1 MDFFAGSL
9 ISGLQLGSIYALIAI
24 GYSIVYGILRLINFA
39 HGDLLMVATYG
50 AWILIARGLSLPF
63 AVIGSVLITVA
74 FGLVIER
81 AAYRPLRDAGEEAT
95 LITSL
100 AVSIFLQNLFLM
112 VFTPKN
118 RAFALPGFF
127 SEKLVL
133 GGAGSITITNM
144 SIVIFVVTGGLIA
157 AVSLIIKKTRLGIA
171 MRACA
176 ENSTAAKL
184 MGVNLNAVVV
194 FAFVVGSALA
204 AVAGVLYSGQ
214 YVSFNPSMG
223 FMIGIKAFAAA
234 VIGGIGSFAGAAAG
248 GVLLGVLEI
257 LFACYLPEGAGV
269 YQTAFVFLVLIVVL
283 LFKPNGLFGAAEG
296 RRS

>member
-1 MDFFAGSL
+1 MDFFTGSL
-9 ISGLQLGSIYALIAI
+9 LSGLQLGSIYALIAI

-39 HGDLLMVATYG
+39 HGDLLMVATYA
-50 AWILIARGLSLPF
+50 AWILIARSQSLAF
-63 AVIGSVLITVA
+63 AVVGSVAITIV

-81 AAYRPLRDAGEEAT
+81 VAYRPLRDAGEETT
-95 LITSL
+95 LVTSL

-118 RAFALPGFF
+118 QAFLLPDFF
-127 SEKLVL
+127 SQKILNV
-133 GGAGSITITNM
+133 SITNM
-144 SIVIFVVTGGLIA
+144 SVVIFVVTGILIA
-157 AVSLIIKKTRLGIA
+157 VVSLIIKKTKLGMA

-176 ENSTAAKL
+176 ENSGAAKL
-184 MGVNLNAVVV
+184 MGINLNGVVI

-248 GVLLGVLEI
+248 GLLLGVLEI
-257 LFACYLPEGAGV
+257 LFACYLPQGAGV
-269 YQTAFVFLVLIVVL
+269 YQTAFVFLVLIIVL
-283 LFKPNGLFGAAEG
+283 LVKPNGLFGVAEE